1 MNSRRRR
8 VEHHNTYINI
18 APLVEVMLVLIIIFM
33 ITAPMLN
40 VGVRVD
46 LPKTK
51 AATLDDS
58 QSKPIIISID
68 KNSDIYVD
76 DTNTTIEELRHKLP
90 TLLQD
95 RKSDTVYVRGD
106 KNLQYGEVMRIMGDL
121 SSLGVCKVSLVA
133 EAATN
138 NDAVERPARPTIPD
152 TSNAALQSPPH
163 PLQPKQQTQSRKVTK
178 GSPKKVTKR
187 R

>member
-1 MNSRRRR
+1 MNNRRRR

-58 QSKPIIISID
+58 QSKPIIVSID
-68 KNSDIYVD
+68 KESNVYVD
-76 DTNTTIEELRHKLP
+76 DAGTTIEGLGRELP
-90 TLLQD
+90 AMLQE

-106 KNLQYGEVMRIMGDL
+106 KDLPYGEIMRIMGAI

-133 EAATN
+133 EAATA
-138 NDAVERPARPTIPD
+138 NDDRIEKHVEPIPPSSPAVTAP
-152 TSNAALQSPPH
+152 SNPP
-163 PLQPKQQTQSRKVTK
+163 QPKQPSKAVKR
-178 GSPKKVTKR
+178 SAKKVIKR